1 MLSQSIRP
9 PVNLILMLLQ
19 RQVEA
24 ERKRQL
30 VKRTETGQAQL
41 EKLVSKRGSLQQHKN
56 ELEDSMKGLFS
67 SVFVHRYRDVRPEIR
82 AVCITELGYW
92 LYNYR

>member
-1 MLSQSIRP
+1 MSFS
-9 PVNLILMLLQ
+9 LQ

-30 VKRTETGQAQL
+30 AKRTETGQAQL
-41 EKLVSKRGSLQQHKN
+41 EKLVAKRGSLQQNKN
-56 ELEDSMKGLFS
+56 ELEDVMKGLFS

-92 LYNYR
+92 LLNYR